1 MSMPKRKTY
10 LEHVNKWC
18 HLLFKRTYSH
28 TVRGRPTRKDG
39 LVIYER
45 IFRNG
50 SFRELKIA
58 KESHDLAKVLLE
70 SNQKSNEL
78 SMNRK
83 CEQSVTTDERRT
95 FAKVLGA
102 DKDKVHRDQTVG
114 NDNKDAMLDCKSGF
128 HPSEDKLKRNNC
140 HIYVTSIMIITFL
153 MFLLKQST
161 LSAVIFLFVPL
172 GLSLFCVHYILM
184 LYRNACVV
192 SINVVS
198 DECDVLDKAALCI
211 QQKCDESMLCVQQI
225 DVAKEIKYPE
235 EFRSRYAMF
244 VNCNTSINNREY
256 HVRRRFD
263 REPSRIP
270 VKNIGTHSVH
280 ELF

>member
-1 MSMPKRKTY
+1 MSNIST
-10 LEHVNKWC
+10 NGAIFST
-18 HLLFKRTYSH
+18 FKRTDLH

-39 LVIYER
+39 VVIYER
-45 IFRNG
+45 MFRNR

-58 KESHDLAKVLLE
+58 KESHDLGKILPE

-83 CEQSVTTDERRT
+83 CEQIVTTNERRT
-95 FAKVLGA
+95 FTKVLGA

-128 HPSEDKLKRNNC
+128 HPNEDKLKRSNC

-153 MFLLKQST
+153 MFFAQTEYIISCYF
-161 LSAVIFLFVPL
+161 SICAIRFVA
-172 GLSLFCVHYILM
+172 FCVYWILM

-192 SINVVS
+192 SSNVVS
-198 DECDVLDKAALCI
+198 HECDVLHKAALCI
-211 QQKCDESMLCVQQI
+211 QQKCDESALCVQQI

-235 EFRSRYAMF
+235 EYRSRYAMF
-244 VNCNTSINNREY
+244 VKNNTSINNREY

-263 REPSRIP
+263 REPT
-270 VKNIGTHSVH
+270 GTPSYMGD
-280 ELF
+280 

>member
-1 MSMPKRKTY
+1 
-10 LEHVNKWC
+10 
-18 HLLFKRTYSH
+18 
-28 TVRGRPTRKDG
+28 
-39 LVIYER
+39 
-45 IFRNG
+45 
-50 SFRELKIA
+50 
-58 KESHDLAKVLLE
+58 
-70 SNQKSNEL
+70 
-78 SMNRK
+78 MNRK
-83 CEQSVTTDERRT
+83 CERSVTTDERRT
-95 FAKVLGA
+95 FTKVLGA
-102 DKDKVHRDQTVG
+102 DKGKVHRDQTVG

-128 HPSEDKLKRNNC
+128 HPSEDKLKRNN
-140 HIYVTSIMIITFL
+140 YVTSIMIIIFL

-161 LSAVIFLFVPL
+161 LSAVTFLFLPL
-172 GLSLFCVHYILM
+172 GLWIFCVYYILM

-192 SINVVS
+192 SSNVLS

-211 QQKCDESMLCVQQI
+211 RQKCDETALCVQQI

-270 VKNIGTHSVH
+270 VKKTRKA
-280 ELF
+280 LT

>member
-1 MSMPKRKTY
+1 MSTNGAIFSTVKGTD
-10 LEHVNKWC
+10 
-18 HLLFKRTYSH
+18 SH

-39 LVIYER
+39 VVIYER

-58 KESHDLAKVLLE
+58 KESHDLAKILLE

-95 FAKVLGA
+95 FTKVLGA

-140 HIYVTSIMIITFL
+140 LIYVTFIMIITFL
-153 MFLLKQST
+153 TFLLKQST

-172 GLSLFCVHYILM
+172 GLSLFCVYYILM

-192 SINVVS
+192 SSNVV
-198 DECDVLDKAALCI
+198 
-211 QQKCDESMLCVQQI
+211 
-225 DVAKEIKYPE
+225 
-235 EFRSRYAMF
+235 
-244 VNCNTSINNREY
+244 
-256 HVRRRFD
+256 
-263 REPSRIP
+263 
-270 VKNIGTHSVH
+270 
-280 ELF
+280 

>member
-1 MSMPKRKTY
+1 MSNMSTNGAI
-10 LEHVNKWC
+10 VST
-18 HLLFKRTYSH
+18 FKRTDSH

-39 LVIYER
+39 VVIYER
-45 IFRNG
+45 IFQNG
-50 SFRELKIA
+50 SLRELKIA
-58 KESHDLAKVLLE
+58 KESHDLAKILLE

-78 SMNRK
+78 STNRK

-95 FAKVLGA
+95 FTKVLGA

-114 NDNKDAMLDCKSGF
+114 NDNKDAMLDWKSGF
-128 HPSEDKLKRNNC
+128 HPSEAKLKRNNC
-140 HIYVTSIMIITFL
+140 HIHITSIMIITFL

-172 GLSLFCVHYILM
+172 GLSLFCVYYILM

-192 SINVVS
+192 SSNVVS

-211 QQKCDESMLCVQQI
+211 QQKCDESALCVQQI
-225 DVAKEIKYPE
+225 DVTKEIKYPE

-244 VNCNTSINNREY
+244 VNCNTSINNRTKTI
-256 HVRRRFD
+256 R
-263 REPSRIP
+263 S
-270 VKNIGTHSVH
+270 
-280 ELF
+280 

>member
-1 MSMPKRKTY
+1 MSNMSTNGAI
-10 LEHVNKWC
+10 VST
-18 HLLFKRTYSH
+18 FKRTDLH

-39 LVIYER
+39 VVIYER

-50 SFRELKIA
+50 SLRELKMA
-58 KESHDLAKVLLE
+58 KESHDLAKILLE

-83 CEQSVTTDERRT
+83 CEQSVTTNERRT
-95 FAKVLGA
+95 FTKVFIGA

-140 HIYVTSIMIITFL
+140 HIYVTSMMIITFF

-172 GLSLFCVHYILM
+172 GLSLFCVYCILM

-192 SINVVS
+192 SSNVVS
-198 DECDVLDKAALCI
+198 DECDVLHKAALCI
-211 QQKCDESMLCVQQI
+211 QQKCHESALCVQQI

-256 HVRRRFD
+256 HSIVSPA
-263 REPSRIP
+263 EY
-270 VKNIGTHSVH
+270 
-280 ELF
+280 L

>member
-1 MSMPKRKTY
+1 MSNMST
-10 LEHVNKWC
+10 NGAI
-18 HLLFKRTYSH
+18 FSTSKRTDSH

-39 LVIYER
+39 VVIYER

-58 KESHDLAKVLLE
+58 KESHDLAKILLE

-83 CEQSVTTDERRT
+83 CEQSFTTDERRT
-95 FAKVLGA
+95 FTKVLGA
-102 DKDKVHRDQTVG
+102 DKDKVHRDQPVG

-140 HIYVTSIMIITFL
+140 HIYVTSIMITTFL

-172 GLSLFCVHYILM
+172 GLSLFCVYYILM
-184 LYRNACVV
+184 LYRNACVL
-192 SINVVS
+192 SSNVVS
-198 DECDVLDKAALCI
+198 GECDVLDKAALCI
-211 QQKCDESMLCVQQI
+211 QQKCDESALCVHQI

-244 VNCNTSINNREY
+244 VKDGAS
-256 HVRRRFD
+256 
-263 REPSRIP
+263 
-270 VKNIGTHSVH
+270 
-280 ELF
+280 